1 MKFKYFLRGLGT
13 GIIFTSII
21 CLVAFQNVGS
31 NNISDKE
38 VIERAKKLG
47 LVEKEESAK
56 DMFAS
61 DTSTE
66 GKKNTNLDRN
76 DTDSQKNDV
85 SDSDKENDKTSKEN
99 DNNKKTTELK
109 NTEVD
114 TTTEVTTE
122 KKTTEEKKTE
132 EKTTEEKTTEGKT
145 TEKITTEQSTT
156 EAKNQTVTIT
166 IKGGST
172 SFPVCQKLQEL
183 GVIKD
188 ATDFDNYLIKHGYAN
203 RIRVGTHTL
212 KIGMSYEEIAIAI
225 SDPM

>member
-66 GKKNTNLDRN
+66 DKKNTNLDRN
-76 DTDSQKNDV
+76 DTESQKDD
-85 SDSDKENDKTSKEN
+85 SSASDKENDKTSKEN
-99 DNNKKTTELK
+99 DNNKKSTELK

-132 EKTTEEKTTEGKT
+132 EKTTEGKT
-145 TEKITTEQSTT
+145 TEKVTTEQSTT
-156 EAKNQTVTIT
+156 EAQNQTVTIT